1 MERSP
6 RNLSL
11 KAGKQT
17 VFPKVPDQ
25 HKVGKPL
32 IPNGLGVIYVL
43 TTTIYLFSIYF
54 LSRIYPPQLG
64 FLDNYVGGV
73 SASLTLAVCILFGGF
88 MGLLDDF
95 MDLKWR
101 YKAFMPLIAALPLM
115 YYAFEG
121 LQTDAIR
128 SSITLPFIGE
138 LNFGA
143 YYVFLILPL
152 IVMVV
157 TNVVNMLGGLN
168 GLETLCPAIV
178 IVGLI
183 VVSPVSLLMVG
194 PLLFWLALTYFNL
207 RGKIFVGNAGS
218 FAIGISVASFAILSD
233 LKVDLAISIL
243 PFIFN
248 SSLILLSV
256 FFTRRKAKVTFDG
269 EKLCSDSRKSLVTT
283 IVYKRPLTERKIVLL
298 IAAIV
303 AATTMLGLIVTL
315 L

>member
-1 MERSP
+1 
-6 RNLSL
+6 
-11 KAGKQT
+11 

-32 IPNGLGVIYVL
+32 IPNGLGVLYVL
-43 TTTIYLFSIYF
+43 TTTLYLFSIYF
-54 LSRIYPPQLG
+54 SSRIYPAELG
-64 FLDNYVGGV
+64 FLDHYIGGV
-73 SASLTLAVCILFGGF
+73 SASLTLAVCVLFGGF

-121 LQTDAIR
+121 LQQTPEAIR
-128 SSITLPFIGE
+128 TSITLPFIGE
-138 LNFGA
+138 LHFGA
-143 YYVFLILPL
+143 YYVFLIIPI
-152 IVMVV
+152 IVMIV

-183 VVSPVSLLMVG
+183 AVSPVSLLMVG
-194 PLLFWLALTYFNL
+194 PILFWLVLTYFNL

-233 LKVDLAISIL
+233 LKVDLAVSIL

-256 FFTRRKAKVTFDG
+256 FFTRKKAKVTFDG

-283 IVYKRPLTERKIVLL
+283 IAYKHPMTERNIVLI

-303 AATTMLGLIVTL
+303 ALFTMVGAIITL
-315 L
+315 LK